1 MDKAE
6 DLLKALPPHEGKL
19 MDSPTYSPV
28 NVKFVESTGII
39 FLGIL
44 AIMLFSAYKK
54 LQAKYEALLKN
65 NLPE

>member
-28 NVKFVESTGII
+28 NVKFVESTGVI

-44 AIMLFSAYKK
+44 AIMLFSAYRK
-54 LQAKYEALLKN
+54 LMEKYEALLKSTQS
-65 NLPE
+65 E